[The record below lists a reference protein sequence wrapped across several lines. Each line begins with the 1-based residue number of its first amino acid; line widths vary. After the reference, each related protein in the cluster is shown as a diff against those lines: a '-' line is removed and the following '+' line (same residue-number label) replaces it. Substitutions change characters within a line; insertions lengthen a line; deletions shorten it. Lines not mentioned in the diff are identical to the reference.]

1 LCVID
6 EDEVALSCF
15 SVTNSRILGSKP
27 VTEGSEAE
35 MNVFPIPNLDKL
47 FVEIPD
53 NYDLKSTVQVEIYD
67 MLGNTVMKGAEK
79 SGLLMFSSES
89 LSPGYYL
96 LHVSCNGKV
105 WTRKFVKE

>member
-1 LCVID
+1 
-6 EDEVALSCF
+6 
-15 SVTNSRILGSKP
+15 
-27 VTEGSEAE
+27 

-47 FVEIPD
+47 FVEIPT

-67 MLGNTVMKGAEK
+67 MLGNTVMKRAEK

-89 LSPGYYL
+89 LAPGYYL
-96 LHVSCNGKV
+96 LQVSCNDRI